1 MGGNRNVSKIRHSLN
16 GINIMEMCSVLSE
29 VKTEYLNI
37 IWISPQ
43 YLFQLHN
50 YKNETLI
57 CKRDSRTCLGLH
69 TLSSGR
75 WLIEERVIMA
85 NYVTDVHFFFPLA
98 QQPNAGQSRL
108 ILDVS

>member
-1 MGGNRNVSKIRHSLN
+1 MGDNRNVSKIRLSLN
-16 GINIMEMCSVLSE
+16 GINVMEMCSVLSE

-37 IWISPQ
+37 IRISSQ

-50 YKNETLI
+50 YKNKTLI
-57 CKRDSRTCLGLH
+57 CKHDTRTCLGLH

-75 WLIEERVIMA
+75 WLIKERVIMT
-85 NYVTDVHFFFPLA
+85 NYVTDVHFFPLA
-98 QQPNAGQSRL
+98 EQPNAGQGRL